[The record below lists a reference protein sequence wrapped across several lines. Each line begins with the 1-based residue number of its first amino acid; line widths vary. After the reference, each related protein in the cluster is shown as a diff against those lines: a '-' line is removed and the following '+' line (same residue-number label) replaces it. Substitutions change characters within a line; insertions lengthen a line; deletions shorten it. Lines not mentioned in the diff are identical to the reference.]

1 MQKQI
6 EDLRR
11 GYSDVWQYAEYLE
24 SRLDECSQYHHPN
37 VDRDFRANRPPNH
50 DVLLGQEDGSDI
62 MMGADDDDQG
72 SDDGNDSKVMAIC
85 IPPQSL
91 EVR

>member
-11 GYSDVWQYAEYLE
+11 GNSEVWQYAEHLE
-24 SRLDECSQYHHPN
+24 SRLDECSKYHHPN
-37 VDRDFRANRPPNH
+37 VDFRANRPPNH
-50 DVLLGQEDGSDI
+50 DVLLGQGEDSDI
-62 MMGADDDDQG
+62 MMGGDDNEEG
-72 SDDGNDSKVMAIC
+72 SDDGNDFTVMAIS

-91 EVR
+91 QVR